1 MTFVARSN
9 VTFKCRSKLKIKCKT
24 REGRIAHQIRR
35 GIKLDV
41 AVATFLPTL
50 TNLMYNI
57 EVTPT
62 FLARPDTT
70 HVLLHPVGYHA
81 GKDLWSFMFLQHLLL
96 VLGAVAGGWTTR

>member
-9 VTFKCRSKLKIKCKT
+9 ATFKCRSKLKIKCKT

-50 TNLMYNI
+50 AILMYN
-57 EVTPT
+57 VQVRPT
-62 FLARPDTT
+62 FIGVSDTT
-70 HVLLHPVGYHA
+70 HVYLHPGGYDA
-81 GKDLWSFMFLQHLLL
+81 GK
-96 VLGAVAGGWTTR
+96 GA